1 MIMLNERSQM
11 DRRRLECAHIR
22 YAILKVVQWYSR
34 DLNVEKISFHNNP
47 SSTLLEFTPIYQ
59 KLFHHKYSG
68 IYVARYI
75 HIKVY

>member
-1 MIMLNERSQM
+1 MNKLSERLRM

-22 YAILKVVQWYSR
+22 YTVLKIVQWYPA
-34 DLNVEKISFHNNP
+34 DLKAEEIVFHSHP

-68 IYVARYI
+68 KCNYCIM
-75 HIKVY
+75 